1 MSSDVPCAVLMC
13 HAPIVL
19 PEVGGRRS
27 AECATT
33 TAAMADVARR
43 LVGSEPDVL
52 VVITPHGPRRTG
64 AWGILEGPLGGDFGR
79 FGAPHVAHQFAYD
92 SAAAVT
98 LRTQA
103 GALGLATYA
112 AAGNP
117 LDHGALVP
125 LHFVVHAG
133 WRGRTL
139 IVSLPW
145 PGSDTEAAMGEAI
158 AAAARVRGE
167 RWSVLASGDMSHR
180 LIPGAPSGYHPG
192 AKAFDE
198 ALVAAIDA
206 GDLRRASAIDADLRD
221 LAAEDAVDSI
231 VVAAGAVGW
240 DNTGHERL
248 AYEGPF
254 GVGYMEAV
262 LHRAGA

>member
-1 MSSDVPCAVLMC
+1 MSSAIPCAVLMC
-13 HAPIVL
+13 HAPIVV

-27 AECATT
+27 ADCAAT
-33 TAAMADVARR
+33 TAAMGVVARR
-43 LVGSEPDVL
+43 LVDSAPDVI

-64 AWGILEGPLGGDFGR
+64 SWGVLAGPLGGDFGR

-92 SAAAVT
+92 AAAAAA
-98 LRTQA
+98 LRDRA
-103 GALGLATYA
+103 RDLGLDTYV
-112 AAGNP
+112 AAGSP

-125 LHFVVHAG
+125 LHFVARAG
-133 WRGRTL
+133 WLGPTL

-145 PGSDTEAAMGEAI
+145 PGSDTEARMGQAI
-158 AAAARVRGE
+158 AAAASGRGE